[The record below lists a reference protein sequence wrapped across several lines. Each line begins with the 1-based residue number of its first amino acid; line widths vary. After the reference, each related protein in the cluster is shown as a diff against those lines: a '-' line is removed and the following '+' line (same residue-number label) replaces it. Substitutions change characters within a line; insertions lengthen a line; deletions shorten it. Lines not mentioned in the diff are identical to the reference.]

1 VLDDNNGNNNYDMHS
16 SLMSTLND
24 DNKMM
29 NVSGAFVNDDTAYVR
44 LDSSYLLAKV
54 PNWRLVSNY
63 VPPSQLTEERFDN
76 IQINEDAKGK
86 FYIVYDEKYENE
98 VSKITEMNFQMK
110 NKLKFETLNLS
121 SERNARETKKI
132 QNKIS
137 ENDFKLKYLIIKK
150 EEIEKALSE
159 NTKDV

>member
-1 VLDDNNGNNNYDMHS
+1 
-16 SLMSTLND
+16 
-24 DNKMM
+24 
-29 NVSGAFVNDDTAYVR
+29 
-44 LDSSYLLAKV
+44 
-54 PNWRLVSNY
+54 
-63 VPPSQLTEERFDN
+63 
-76 IQINEDAKGK
+76 
-86 FYIVYDEKYENE
+86 
-98 VSKITEMNFQMK
+98 MNFQMK